1 MLELEA
7 KSLTEKNLK
16 VEVVEFSEEYKPEL
30 IIFCNKCKKLGFTL
44 NESLKAMK
52 LRDSVDGLRKPD
64 DSFRDILRNIKKKHK
79 GSDLK
84 GSPNQNTMNK
94 NADF

>member
-1 MLELEA
+1 MP
-7 KSLTEKNLK
+7 TYGFKNKKTGEEFETFMSMGERDIYLK
-16 VEVVEFSEEYKPEL
+16 EHPEIEPL
-30 IIFCNKCKKLGFTL
+30 ISFPAIVSG
-44 NESLKAMK
+44 
-52 LRDSVDGLRKPD
+52 VDGLRKPD

-79 GSDLK
+79 GSNRP

>member
-1 MLELEA
+1 MPTYSFRNTKTGKEYEEFMSISERETLLKENPEIEPMLTTPA
-7 KSLTEKNLK
+7 IVS
-16 VEVVEFSEEYKPEL
+16 
-30 IIFCNKCKKLGFTL
+30 G
-44 NESLKAMK
+44 
-52 LRDSVDGLRKPD
+52 VDGLRKPD